1 MSRKVGVIGQTGR
14 MGTLLTKLLSE
25 EQSYE
30 LGLSFSRSETP
41 EEDLVK
47 VFQENDLVIDF
58 SSSELLKYTLEAA
71 LRHPKPF
78 IICTTGWCKETFES
92 LIHQLA
98 HIVPIVIAPNT
109 SIGAVLQLYLATQ
122 LAEILD
128 ESYDIDILEKHHKQK
143 TDTPSGTA
151 KALIEAIQQS
161 KENDHSL
168 RYELYHGHTGPRPL
182 HSIGLS
188 VQRSGQLPGE
198 HSISFTS
205 EEESIVIHHTAL
217 NRKLFARGV
226 LKIISWIAAKNPR
239 PGIYS
244 MLDVLNIR

>member
-14 MGTLLTKLLSE
+14 MGTVLIQLLSV
-25 EQSYE
+25 EQRYE

-41 EEDLVK
+41 TEDIVK
-47 VFQENDLVIDF
+47 VFQENDVVVDF
-58 SSSELLKYTLEAA
+58 SSSELLTSTLEAA
-71 LRHPKPF
+71 RRTPKPF

-92 LIHQLA
+92 RIQQLA
-98 HIVPIVIAPNT
+98 QIVPVVIAPNT

-128 ESYDIDILEKHHKQK
+128 ENYDIDILEKHHKHK
-143 TDTPSGTA
+143 MDTPSGTA
-151 KALIEAIQQS
+151 KALIEAIQKGKANS
-161 KENDHSL
+161 FSL

-205 EEESIVIHHTAL
+205 EEESISIHHTAL
-217 NRKLFARGV
+217 NRKLFARGA
-226 LKIISWIAAKNPR
+226 LKIISWIVAKNPR

-244 MLDVLNIR
+244 MLDVLNIH